1 MVMVVYCA
9 LDADPM
15 VRERENSASPI
26 SLSSLRHLGK
36 IYGEAISRKEED
48 NLRCIIDEILKRM
61 HPFVSPSRYRSKYYN
76 VIS

>member
-15 VRERENSASPI
+15 VRERKFCSCHF
-26 SLSSLRHLGK
+26 SLLSFHLGK
-36 IYGEAISRKEED
+36 IYGEGISRKEED

-76 VIS
+76 IIS